1 MNQDVEARLLQRHI
15 LSETYCMVTSSWQ
28 SNPQLEQSIGN
39 WLESSLLAD
48 STDQTLN
55 LFQRL
60 LIDGAGNPN
69 PLVATAVEELA
80 LDRDK
85 NAEREFLRI
94 IDRSCYQIVINCLAT
109 DRTSFVSQL
118 IDIIAKTESSREQL
132 YAKLPR
138 RLSYLWKLYAQSEYF
153 QRLRKLQLI
162 VTRRSTDSTASPSM
176 AVLLDRYPFLYE
188 SNLLA
193 EDVSKDYLEAIQRIK
208 RRAQR
213 DYEFRFSQY
222 LTYQIRKA
230 RLKQQPDPQKTI
242 VPVANPTLLRS
253 RDFGTSLQSFVSK
266 PQDGESYRDGAY
278 SFQLQMQEPMTF
290 VEFKEDLYIY
300 LSKDLKSTVYAEQS
314 FKTRLKNQIRNIL
327 PDNHAKPLDELSQ
340 VRTYTQLL
348 NFLVIDSAERPNH
361 VVLIDLVSNL
371 GSATTVGLL
380 LKIILICPKAQT
392 SLNHRLSILFNHYYH
407 TNQDQ
412 VPWLIKFLETWQVA
426 SSIHFGKI
434 DASVL
439 KQILGH

>member
-1 MNQDVEARLLQRHI
+1 
-15 LSETYCMVTSSWQ
+15 MVTSSWRP
-28 SNPQLEQSIGN
+28 NPQLEQSIGN
-39 WLESSLLAD
+39 WIESSLLDD
-48 STDQTLN
+48 STDETLH

-60 LIDGAGNPN
+60 LIDGAGHPD

-80 LDRDK
+80 VDRDK
-85 NAEREFLRI
+85 TAEREFLRI
-94 IDRSCYQIVINCLAT
+94 IDRACYQMITHWLAAGH
-109 DRTSFVSQL
+109 TSLISQL
-118 IDIIAKTESSREQL
+118 IDIIIKVESSKEQV

-138 RLSYLWKLYAQSEYF
+138 RLNYLWKLYAQGEYF
-153 QRLRKLQLI
+153 QRLRKLHII
-162 VTRRSTDSTASPSM
+162 VTRRSTDPSATPMM
-176 AVLLDRYPFLYE
+176 AMLLDRYPFLYE

-193 EDVSKDYLEAIQRIK
+193 EDVSKEYLEAIQRIK

-213 DYEFRFSQY
+213 DYEFRVSQY

-242 VPVANPTLLRS
+242 APVANPTILRS
-253 RDFGTSLQSFVSK
+253 RDFGNALQSFVSK
-266 PQDGESYRDGAY
+266 SPDGDSYRDNAY
-278 SFQLQMQEPMTF
+278 AFQLLMQQPMTF
-290 VEFKEDLYIY
+290 AEFKENLYAY
-300 LSKDLKSTVYAEQS
+300 LSKDFKSTVYAEQS
-314 FKTRLKNQIRNIL
+314 FKTRLKNQLRNIL
-327 PDNHAKPLDELSQ
+327 PENHTKPLDELSQ

-371 GSATTVGLL
+371 GSAATVGLL

-392 SLNHRLSILFNHYYH
+392 SLNHRLSILFNHYYYSE
-407 TNQDQ
+407 QEQ

-434 DASVL
+434 DSSVL
-439 KQILGH
+439 KQILGN